1 MLLERPTAG
10 VSRRELDCCTKTS
23 MPLILQVKSYGT
35 RPPTEPLSKRF
46 DKQGGT
52 LGRSTDSDLV
62 LPDPHK
68 YISRYHAE
76 IRYREGA
83 YYIVEISG
91 VNPLKLNGRLL
102 EPYQEMKLSDR
113 DLIVI
118 GDYYLQA
125 DVVPEQAITETDL
138 PMLMPEPALGYETL
152 KTLLDPAAEIDSAP
166 GFKEPGIDTWL
177 GKEDTAWEQ
186 QAQATQLEA
195 GALPRQSEALP
206 AFLKGLSLTDLAI
219 PAEAVPEFMQ
229 TAGELLREF
238 VQGTMEVLQGRAA
251 ITDQI
256 HSERPRI
263 ATEENNPLKL
273 CPTVE
278 EALVHLLTS
287 QGQDYLLPVS
297 AVRAV
302 LSDLKAHELALVEGM
317 RATFMA
323 LVQAFDPRALE
334 KQLQKRSVLDTMLPI
349 KRKAR
354 LWDLLSELYTDIS
367 REIEDN
373 FDRSFGEEIARAYQ
387 EQIRQLRLIGSKSP
401 ASSEEDRG

>member
-1 MLLERPTAG
+1 
-10 VSRRELDCCTKTS
+10 
-23 MPLILQVKSYGT
+23 MPLILQVKSYGN
-35 RPPTEPLSKRF
+35 RPPAEPLSKRF

-68 YISRYHAE
+68 YISRYQAE

-91 VNPLKLNGRLL
+91 VNPLKLNGRSL
-102 EPYQEMKLSDR
+102 EPYQEIKLANGDS
-113 DLIVI
+113 IMI
-118 GDYYLQA
+118 GDYCLQA
-125 DVVPEQAITETDL
+125 DVVPDQAITGADL
-138 PMLMPEPALGYETL
+138 PTPMPEPALGYEIP
-152 KTLLDPAAEIDSAP
+152 KTGPDQAAELDSSP
-166 GFKEPGIDTWL
+166 GFEEPGTDSWL
-177 GKEDTAWEQ
+177 GKEDNAWEQ
-186 QAQATQLEA
+186 QVQATQFEA
-195 GALPRQSEALP
+195 SALPRQSEALP
-206 AFLKGLSLTDLAI
+206 AFLRGVSLTDLAI

-229 TAGELLREF
+229 TAGKLLREF
-238 VQGTMEVLQGRAA
+238 VQGTMEILQESAA

-256 HSERPRI
+256 HIERPQI
-263 ATEENNPLKL
+263 AAEENNPLKL

-287 QGQDYLLPVS
+287 QGQGYLPPIS
-297 AVRAV
+297 AVRAA
-302 LSDLKAHELALVEGM
+302 LSDLKVHELALVEGM

-334 KQLQKRSVLDTMLPI
+334 EQLHKRSVLDTMLPI

-387 EQIRQLRLIGSKSP
+387 DQIRQLRLIGSRSP
-401 ASSEEDRG
+401 ASSKEDRG